1 MEHCA
6 ESQGQKVTAKKAG
19 LLLPVFAIA
28 SNTFKE
34 VSRDKV
40 VYTFFVFAVIISFF
54 GLALGS
60 LSVGQDLRIILDLGM
75 FGISTIGGI
84 IAVFAGANLV
94 YKELEKKT
102 CYLIFTKPVRPWQF
116 ILGKYLGLALCLLV
130 LIAAM
135 AVFLTLTVYIADP
148 GQLLVFK
155 ERVLFIGASLL
166 LTYLELLLIIAA
178 AEFFSTFSSPIMSV
192 VFTIAFWFIGHST
205 ASLQDLSKLFTNS
218 ALQQLANFLYW
229 TLPDLK
235 TLTQTRSA
243 IMYGQ
248 FPNSELSIYLTA
260 YLVSYVIILLV
271 LSAMV
276 SEKREL
282 P

>member
-1 MEHCA
+1 LEHCA

>member
-1 MEHCA
+1 LEHCA

-135 AVFLTLTVYIADP
+135 AVFLALTVYIADP

-155 ERVLFIGASLL
+155 ERVLLIGASLL

-205 ASLQDLSKLFTNS
+205 ASLQDLAKLFTNS

>member
-1 MEHCA
+1 MEHTA
-6 ESQGQKVTAKKAG
+6 ESQNTKVTAKEAG
-19 LLLPVFAIA
+19 LFLPVFAIA

-130 LIAAM
+130 LVAAM
-135 AVFLTLTVYIADP
+135 AVFLALTVYIADP

-155 ERVLFIGASLL
+155 ERVLWIGASLL

-205 ASLQDLSKLFTNS
+205 ASLQDLSKLFTNPV
-218 ALQQLANFLYW
+218 LMQLANFLYW

-248 FPNSELSIYLTA
+248 LPNSELSIYLTA